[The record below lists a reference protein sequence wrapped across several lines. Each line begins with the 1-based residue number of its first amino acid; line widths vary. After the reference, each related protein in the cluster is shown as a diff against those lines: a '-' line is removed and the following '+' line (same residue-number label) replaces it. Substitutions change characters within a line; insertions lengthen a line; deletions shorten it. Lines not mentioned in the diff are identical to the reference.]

1 MKYLMLILLTML
13 MGCQTVETPP
23 LDTAPIESV
32 VNTREEAE
40 KIPVPSPPP
49 SDYSGAVRSA
59 KPVLCGPMDA
69 ILQNMMKE
77 YNEKPFATWQ
87 DSAHGY
93 PVMLLLNKETKTSTV
108 LEYPGLRGDSSVFH
122 NKACI
127 LSVGV
132 NTEIHEP
139 PSIKTSIHLI
149 EK

>member
-1 MKYLMLILLTML
+1 MLI
-13 MGCQTVETPP
+13 GCQTVETPT
-23 LDTAPIESV
+23 LDTTPIKPV
-32 VNTREEAE
+32 VNTFHKGDEND

-49 SDYSGAVRSA
+49 DYTGAVQSA
-59 KPVLCGPMDA
+59 KPVLCGPMDE
-69 ILQNMMKE
+69 ILQSMMKE
-77 YNEKPFATWQ
+77 YAEKPYATWH

-108 LEYPGLRGDSSVFH
+108 LEYPGLRGDSVFH
-122 NKACI
+122 KKACI

-132 NTEIHEP
+132 GTEIHEP